1 MNVISDKSSS
11 VCVCVCVSVC
21 SQRLETHLKK
31 KREGDYNLDVC
42 TLDAFLAASDCHCHL
57 VMILKLT
64 AIIPV
69 AFLSKRDE
77 ELHNASFEPS
87 YCFGF

>member
-11 VCVCVCVSVC
+11 LRVCVF
-21 SQRLETHLKK
+21 TTIGNTLKK
-31 KREGDYNLDVC
+31 RGGGDYNLDVC
-42 TLDAFLAASDCHCHL
+42 TLDAFIAASDCHCHL

-64 AIIPV
+64 VIIPV
-69 AFLSKRDE
+69 AFLPKRDE

-87 YCFGF
+87 YCFRF